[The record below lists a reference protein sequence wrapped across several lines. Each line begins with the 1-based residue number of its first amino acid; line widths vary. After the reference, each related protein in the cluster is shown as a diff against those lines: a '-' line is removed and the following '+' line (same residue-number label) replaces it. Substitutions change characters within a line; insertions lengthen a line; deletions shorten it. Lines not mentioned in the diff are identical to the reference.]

1 MKQFIPALLFV
12 GAVLVLV
19 GAAVYIT
26 GWIYSPYMYIVGAC
40 MVALAQI
47 SSPSPVKTFAVK
59 RLWRQQIIGALL
71 LIVAG
76 AFMFTTHGNE
86 WIACLTIAAVIEL
99 YTSFRIP
106 QEEKKEQS

>member
-1 MKQFIPALLFV
+1 MKQFVPALLFV
-12 GAVLVLV
+12 GAILVLV
-19 GAAVYIT
+19 GSAVYIT
-26 GWIYSPYMYIVGAC
+26 RWVYSPYIYTIGAC

-59 RLWRQQIIGALL
+59 RLYRQQIIGSLL

-86 WIACLTIAAVIEL
+86 WIICLTIAAIIEL
-99 YTSFRIP
+99 YTSIRIP
-106 QEEKKEQS
+106 QEEKKQQL